1 MAKKLTLEQVRATAP
16 KPNPERFREPE
27 AAEVPEPVAAEAG
40 SPAQPEAPRKRRA
53 GQGRGA
59 APVGVSLFKDE
70 LEALDG
76 MVDELRRAGYAPAT
90 RSLLMREAFK
100 RLREEAEG
108 LEGAE
113 LVGFFI
119 RREAER
125 RSGSS

>member
-16 KPNPERFREPE
+16 KPNPDRFREPE
-27 AAEVPEPVAAEAG
+27 AAEAEPIADEAG
-40 SPAQPEAPRKRRA
+40 PAAQPAEAPRKRRA

-100 RLREEAEG
+100 RLKEEAEG
-108 LEGAE
+108 LQGAE

-125 RSGSS
+125 RSGSG